1 MIRLSSYTHRIM
13 LDFHSSCHVTLVITY
28 DHSILPRILPSHLWY
43 RRLEIIRAIDESSL
57 WGEYC
62 LGYLWWEPQCV
73 TDLLNTDDDDDVHR
87 RQESGCIFSFSK
99 IGNAAS
105 SCGMFMYWT
114 KLANEC
120 STTEFTVAWWLGSLF
135 YGADKLRHSITWLKV
150 DRWDLN
156 YVSSA
161 AASSSGNYH
170 LQKMEERCKL
180 LNYPEVTMINNL
192 NNNVF
197 INIIIVTCHS

>member
-1 MIRLSSYTHRIM
+1 MIRLCSYAHRIM
-13 LDFHSSCHVTLVITY
+13 LDFHSSCHVTLGITY
-28 DHSILPRILPSHLWY
+28 DHSILPRILPNHLWY

-57 WGEYC
+57 AGEYC
-62 LGYLWWEPQCV
+62 LGYLRWEPQCV
-73 TDLLNTDDDDDVHR
+73 TDLLNTADDDDVHR

-120 STTEFTVAWWLGSLF
+120 STTEFTVACWLGSLF
-135 YGADKLRHSITWLKV
+135 YGMKV

-156 YVSSA
+156 DVSSA

-197 INIIIVTCHS
+197 MNIIIVTCHS